1 MALILASRS
10 CPRARRAHGCPQASA
25 QAWLYRQACLWVRL
39 GPTLGNSALV
49 PDHKR
54 SHPHGLARQ
63 GAGVPVPVPLAM
75 LRRPLAGEGRLVGTF
90 LS

>member
-1 MALILASRS
+1 MGLIPASRS
-10 CPRARRAHGCPQASA
+10 CPPARRAHGCPQAPA
-25 QAWLYRQACLWVRL
+25 QAWRCRQAFPWALL
-39 GPTLGNSALV
+39 GLTLGHSALV

-63 GAGVPVPVPLAM
+63 GAGVPVPAPVAM

>member
-1 MALILASRS
+1 MDLILASRS
-10 CPRARRAHGCPQASA
+10 CQRARRAHGCPQAPA
-25 QAWLYRQACLWVRL
+25 QAWLCRQACSWARL

-54 SHPHGLARQ
+54 SHPHGLVRQ
-63 GAGVPVPVPLAM
+63 GAGVPPLAM